1 MKFNVIILT
10 SLETRCDQSV
20 SVGDTLSLM
29 ILLTLLVVAF
39 TGQHFHFTHCSVESE
54 VCLFVNFAT
63 DNRLLAISAISDVG
77 VGVSTKNS
85 EHL

>member
-1 MKFNVIILT
+1 MCLRVVPPAF
-10 SLETRCDQSV
+10 
-20 SVGDTLSLM
+20 
-29 ILLTLLVVAF
+29 LLTLLVVAF

-63 DNRLLAISAISDVG
+63 ENRLLAIIAISDVG
-77 VGVSTKNS
+77 VGVSTKNT

>member
-1 MKFNVIILT
+1 MCLRVAPPAFLP
-10 SLETRCDQSV
+10 
-20 SVGDTLSLM
+20 
-29 ILLTLLVVAF
+29 TLLVVAF

-63 DNRLLAISAISDVG
+63 ENRLLAIIAISDVG